1 MELTMTSLAV
11 SSTSPPTMISS
22 RIPYTLWK
30 LKTMSSSQT
39 FPKYWSRFSTKRWM
53 SWVDGGLLLGG
64 GVNYHWYRCR
74 WQSRGLGIFCRRSW
88 SCGTREGM
96 GYLDEVSL
104 FGVTPYNH
112 TVDLGLQA
120 LLLVLVVVYEPFRK
134 TGAATAILKK
144 DEADLNEKY
153 CTIYGGFEL

>member
-1 MELTMTSLAV
+1 
-11 SSTSPPTMISS
+11 
-22 RIPYTLWK
+22 
-30 LKTMSSSQT
+30 
-39 FPKYWSRFSTKRWM
+39 
-53 SWVDGGLLLGG
+53 
-64 GVNYHWYRCR
+64 
-74 WQSRGLGIFCRRSW
+74 
-88 SCGTREGM
+88 M